1 MYLAFLRAPRQ
12 GRLLGCALTALAISA
27 PNAEAALSSY
37 TGSAT
42 LSYTIDSIINLTNP
56 GDLSNLQMDATF
68 EQLGA
73 PYSIEL
79 VTGDGKVTANS
90 PGVGIQT
97 VSSPYAFTFS
107 TSGDVNNGTVN
118 ASNLG
123 SFWLGF
129 TNLGTDSYQIG
140 VTLNY
145 GLNATASGQGA
156 DSTVHL
162 DYYNQD
168 SSFSGFDDALA
179 FSGFPPAATQS
190 GSSGAFLFTLAGA
203 GSEFLAGDVTISG
216 NLEATAVPLPPAIWF
231 FLSGCIALMQRRR
244 EGANC

>member
-12 GRLLGCALTALAISA
+12 GRFLGCALTALALSA

-42 LSYTIDSIINLTNP
+42 LSYSIDSIVNQTNP
-56 GDLSNLQMDATF
+56 GDLSNLQIDATF
-68 EQLGA
+68 EQFGA
-73 PYSIEL
+73 PNSFEL
-79 VTGDGKVTANS
+79 VTGDGTVTANT
-90 PGVGIQT
+90 PGIGLHSVA
-97 VSSPYAFTFS
+97 SPYTFTFS
-107 TSGDVNNGTVN
+107 TSGDANSGTVN

-129 TNLGTDSYQIG
+129 TNLGTDSYQIR

-145 GLNATASGQGA
+145 ALNATASGQSS
-156 DSTVHL
+156 DSAVHL

-179 FSGFPPAATQS
+179 FSGFAPAATQS
-190 GSSGAFLFTLAGA
+190 GSSGAFLFTLTGA
-203 GSEFLAGDVTISG
+203 GSESLVGDITISG
-216 NLEATAVPLPPAIWF
+216 NLEAAAVPVPPAIWL
-231 FLSGCIALMQRRR
+231 FLSGCAALIQRRR
-244 EGANC
+244 GHANS